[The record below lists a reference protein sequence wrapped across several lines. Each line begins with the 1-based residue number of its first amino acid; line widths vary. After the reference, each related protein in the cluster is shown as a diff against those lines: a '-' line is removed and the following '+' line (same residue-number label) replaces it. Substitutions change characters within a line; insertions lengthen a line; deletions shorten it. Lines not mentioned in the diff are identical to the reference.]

1 MAPKIY
7 FQALDAFWDMPDGA
21 VVMIGGFGG
30 PGMPQILVKALIE
43 HGAANLTVITNTCYL
58 PFEGNYD
65 IANLVEAGQIK
76 KLITTFPGKPNQ
88 NVPVVEYYKNGDVEI
103 EVIPQGVLSER
114 MRAGAAGLGGVF
126 LPIFPE
132 TEFSRGKE
140 IREINGVKHVFEYPL
155 VAQYALISAHKSD
168 RLGNLVY
175 NRTQRNYNP
184 TMAAAANNTIVQVRE
199 LVDVG
204 DINPELVVTP
214 GIYVNRIVVS
224 RDDKP

>member
-1 MAPKIY
+1 MAPRIY
-7 FQALDAFWDMPDGA
+7 FEASDAFSDMPDGA

-30 PGMPQILVKALIE
+30 PGLPQNLVKALIE

-58 PFEGNYD
+58 PAVGNYD
-65 IANLVEAGQIK
+65 VANLVETGQVK

-88 NVPVVEYYKNGDVEI
+88 NVPVVEYYKKGHVEI
-103 EVIPQGVLSER
+103 EVIPQGVLAER

-126 LPIFPE
+126 LPIFTD
-132 TEFSRGKE
+132 TEFARGKE

-155 VAQYALISAHKSD
+155 TGQYALIAAHKSD

-175 NRTQRNYNP
+175 RRTQRNYNP
-184 TMAAAANNTIVQVRE
+184 TMAAAANTTIVQVRE